1 MNLALFRERL
11 AAGTPNC
18 DLTLIDDASIA
29 ALSRDYPQLPAE
41 YFDLLRLVGHGA
53 FADCTYAI
61 YSGPVHPAD
70 IYGDDRAAA
79 LDRIDLIG
87 DDFCGYCLGYLDGTL
102 GEVSGCGEWQPLA
115 DSSLVSFLAGRL
127 FDYEP

>member
-1 MNLALFRERL
+1 MNLAQFRERL
-11 AAGTPNC
+11 AADMPDW
-18 DLTLIDDASIA
+18 DLTLLDDASIA

-61 YSGPVHPAD
+61 YSVPVHPAD

-87 DDFCGYCLGYLDGTL
+87 DDFCGYCLGYRDGTL
-102 GEVSGCGEWQPLA
+102 GEVSGSGEWQPLA

-127 FDYEP
+127 FDDGP